1 MAEQKTAHKPAQ
13 TLPQPFHA
21 AASVLRKVPGAGTV
35 GKVAEGTLDKIGAVS
50 PRGRRVAVYTGAG
63 VLGAA
68 GLVEWPVAAAGAA
81 VAWLTQPRPQKAAEA
96 GTAGENESGSEGAAS
111 ASGGEAAKSAAKR
124 TAKTTARSTA
134 AAGGA
139 VRGAARNAA
148 RSAAAR
154 SAAKNAGSAAPRRTH
169 GAART
174 TVASA
179 RPGTGG
185 THSRT
190 RTTG

>member
-1 MAEQKTAHKPAQ
+1 MAEQKTAHKPAR
-13 TLPQPFHA
+13 TLPQPLHA

-81 VAWLTQPRPQKAAEA
+81 VAWLTQPRPEKPAQA
-96 GTAGENESGSEGAAS
+96 GTADERGSEGAAS
-111 ASGGEAAKSAAKR
+111 ASGGEAVKSAAKR

-139 VRGAARNAA
+139 VRGAARSAA

-154 SAAKNAGSAAPRRTH
+154 SAAKNTGTAAPRRTH